1 MSLTVEEF
9 HDEIIKIQD
18 IIKSK
23 GLNATVTGYLNFIGD
38 ELDLRMSASE
48 DYDKNGYWRRE
59 ISFAGGKTEAEDLLQ
74 KARVWAY
81 GLSNEKDR
89 GVEFMIQ
96 QLNKLVETLPKGQSE
111 VVQRAWADI
120 AKMLL
125 DCAELLG
132 KSGLPSPM
140 SISDA
145 EPKVIPAPVTLDD
158 EIPL

>member
-23 GLNATVTGYLNFIGD
+23 DLRANITGYVNFVGD

-48 DYDKNGYWRRE
+48 AYDSNGYWTRE
-59 ISFAGGKTEAEDLLQ
+59 VSFAGRKTEVEDLLQ
-74 KARVWAY
+74 KANTWAY
-81 GLSNEKDR
+81 TLPNEEDR
-89 GVEFMIQ
+89 GIEFMIQ

-111 VVQRAWADI
+111 VVQKAWADI

-125 DCAELLG
+125 NCAEHLG
-132 KSGLPSPM
+132 KSGLPSPT
-140 SISDA
+140 SVSDA
-145 EPKVIPAPVTLDD
+145 EPKVVPVPVSLDD
-158 EIPL
+158 EIPF

>member
-23 GLNATVTGYLNFIGD
+23 GLEATVTGYLNFVGD

-48 DYDKNGYWRRE
+48 DYDKNGYWRKE
-59 ISFAGGKTEAEDLLQ
+59 ISFVGGKTEAEDLLQ

-89 GVEFMIQ
+89 GIEFMIQ

-111 VVQRAWADI
+111 VVQKAWADI

-125 DCAELLG
+125 DCAEHLG
-132 KSGLPSPM
+132 KCGLPSPV
-140 SISDA
+140 SVSDS
-145 EPKVIPAPVTLDD
+145 EPKDMWSLALAKLQ
-158 EIPL
+158 E

>member
-23 GLNATVTGYLNFIGD
+23 GLRADVTGYVNFIGD

-48 DYDKNGYWRRE
+48 DYDKNGYWKRE
-59 ISFAGGKTEAEDLLQ
+59 ISLAGRKTEAEDLLQ

-96 QLNKLVETLPKGQSE
+96 QLNKLVETLPKGQNE

-125 DCAELLG
+125 DCAEHLG
-132 KSGLPSPM
+132 RSGLPSPV

-145 EPKVIPAPVTLDD
+145 ERDTFLG
-158 EIPL
+158 EE

>member
-9 HDEIIKIQD
+9 HDEIMKIQD
-18 IIKSK
+18 IIESK

-48 DYDKNGYWRRE
+48 DYDSNGYWRRDTF
-59 ISFAGGKTEAEDLLQ
+59 FAGRKTEVKDLLQ
-74 KARVWAY
+74 KGSTWAY
-81 GLSNEKDR
+81 TLPNEEAR

-111 VVQRAWADI
+111 VVQKAWADV

-125 DCAELLG
+125 DCAEHLG

-140 SISDA
+140 SVSDSNSKVLSPPIS
-145 EPKVIPAPVTLDD
+145 LDD
-158 EIPL
+158 EIPY